1 MKKLKKLKKRVKSL
15 EENQC
20 YIEQKLDKLTEWFH
34 DNIKVHYVEDEDDLE
49 QSEPEPLLKFDDLD
63 LGFIA
68 TNEWVEEDEVEQWQN
83 KNKDFLTNDEAD
95 AEEYSYKIEGLEAK
109 LRAGGITH
117 RISYE
122 SYLQQLV
129 NEMRDEKAI
138 GKFGDRTNPHIIN
151 KTP

>member
-1 MKKLKKLKKRVKSL
+1 MAITKKKLKKLKKRVKSL

-20 YIEQKLDKLTEWFH
+20 YLEQQLDKLTEWLD
-34 DNIKVHYVEDEDDLE
+34 DNIEIHYFEDEDDPKLNQE
-49 QSEPEPLLKFDDLD
+49 ELD
-63 LGFIA
+63 A
-68 TNEWVEEDEVEQWQN
+68 EDEVAMYGFAETN
-83 KNKDFLTNDEAD
+83 YLTNDEAD

>member
-1 MKKLKKLKKRVKSL
+1 MAKTKKKLKKLKKRVKSL

-34 DNIKVHYVEDEDDLE
+34 DNIEVHYFEDEDE
-49 QSEPEPLLKFDDLD
+49 LD
-63 LGFIA
+63 S
-68 TNEWVEEDEVEQWQN
+68 NEWVEEDEVTQWRN
-83 KNKDFLTNDEAD
+83 KHKDFLTNDEAD

-138 GKFGDRTNPHIIN
+138 GKFDAYERQHIIN